1 MNASNSVDRVSEP
14 RSGQTKDY
22 KNGICY
28 SPLGT
33 HRLGE
38 RTVWFARNQD
48 NIVTCFR
55 VRRHDYLQTV
65 VQRAST
71 LKIQLIV
78 GPKNENRKMYVRINS
93 HAAVVKLHSK
103 Q

>member
-1 MNASNSVDRVSEP
+1 MPASNSVDRVFET

-55 VRRHDYLQTV
+55 VRRHEYLQTV
-65 VQRAST
+65 VQRAR
-71 LKIQLIV
+71 KIQLKTLV
-78 GPKNENRKMYVRINS
+78 
-93 HAAVVKLHSK
+93 
-103 Q
+103 